1 MDNKELQS
9 RRDFFKKSLH
19 TVLPIIGTIVLGPS
33 LLTSCSK
40 EDEEDDD
47 YSVEVVG
54 QVEDA
59 LLALAV
65 AVQVVRAGA
74 EPPQNT
80 LRQDVMEVVRMLVQV
95 AVLYVTEVLNK

>member
-1 MDNKELQS
+1 MM
-9 RRDFFKKSLH
+9 
-19 TVLPIIGTIVLGPS
+19 IIL
-33 LLTSCSK
+33 
-40 EDEEDDD
+40 
-47 YSVEVVG
+47 VEVVG

-80 LRQDVMEVVRMLVQV
+80 LQQDVMEVVRMLVQV
-95 AVLYVTEVLNK
+95 AVLYVTEVLNKYNGRNKRIT

>member
-1 MDNKELQS
+1 M
-9 RRDFFKKSLH
+9 KKMM
-19 TVLPIIGTIVLGPS
+19 IIL
-33 LLTSCSK
+33 
-40 EDEEDDD
+40 
-47 YSVEVVG
+47 VEVVG

-65 AVQVVRAGA
+65 VVQVVRVGA

-80 LRQDVMEVVRMLVQV
+80 LQQDVMEVVRMLVQV

>member
-1 MDNKELQS
+1 MM
-9 RRDFFKKSLH
+9 
-19 TVLPIIGTIVLGPS
+19 IIL
-33 LLTSCSK
+33 
-40 EDEEDDD
+40 
-47 YSVEVVG
+47 VEVVG

-59 LLALAV
+59 LLALEV

>member
-1 MDNKELQS
+1 MM
-9 RRDFFKKSLH
+9 
-19 TVLPIIGTIVLGPS
+19 IIL
-33 LLTSCSK
+33 
-40 EDEEDDD
+40 
-47 YSVEVVG
+47 VEVVG

-65 AVQVVRAGA
+65 AVQVVRADA

-80 LRQDVMEVVRMLVQV
+80 LQQDVMEVVRMLVQV

>member
-1 MDNKELQS
+1 M
-9 RRDFFKKSLH
+9 KKMM
-19 TVLPIIGTIVLGPS
+19 IIL
-33 LLTSCSK
+33 
-40 EDEEDDD
+40 
-47 YSVEVVG
+47 VEVVG

-65 AVQVVRAGA
+65 AVQVVRADA

-80 LRQDVMEVVRMLVQV
+80 LQQDVMEVVRMLVQV

>member
-1 MDNKELQS
+1 M
-9 RRDFFKKSLH
+9 KKMM
-19 TVLPIIGTIVLGPS
+19 IIL
-33 LLTSCSK
+33 
-40 EDEEDDD
+40 
-47 YSVEVVG
+47 VEVVG

-74 EPPQNT
+74 EPLQNT
-80 LRQDVMEVVRMLVQV
+80 LQQDVMEVVRMLVQV

>member
-1 MDNKELQS
+1 MM
-9 RRDFFKKSLH
+9 
-19 TVLPIIGTIVLGPS
+19 IIL
-33 LLTSCSK
+33 
-40 EDEEDDD
+40 
-47 YSVEVVG
+47 VEVVG

-65 AVQVVRAGA
+65 VVQVVRVGA

-80 LRQDVMEVVRMLVQV
+80 LQQDVMEVVRMLVQV

>member
-1 MDNKELQS
+1 MM
-9 RRDFFKKSLH
+9 
-19 TVLPIIGTIVLGPS
+19 IILV
-33 LLTSCSK
+33 K
-40 EDEEDDD
+40 
-47 YSVEVVG
+47 VVG

-80 LRQDVMEVVRMLVQV
+80 LQQDVMEVVRMLVQV

>member
-1 MDNKELQS
+1 MM
-9 RRDFFKKSLH
+9 
-19 TVLPIIGTIVLGPS
+19 IIL
-33 LLTSCSK
+33 
-40 EDEEDDD
+40 
-47 YSVEVVG
+47 VEVVG

-74 EPPQNT
+74 ESPQNI
-80 LRQDVMEVVRMLVQV
+80 LQQDVMEVVRMLVQV

>member
-1 MDNKELQS
+1 MM
-9 RRDFFKKSLH
+9 
-19 TVLPIIGTIVLGPS
+19 IIL
-33 LLTSCSK
+33 
-40 EDEEDDD
+40 
-47 YSVEVVG
+47 VEVVG

-74 EPPQNT
+74 EPLQNT
-80 LRQDVMEVVRMLVQV
+80 LQQDVMEVVRMLVQV

>member
-1 MDNKELQS
+1 M
-9 RRDFFKKSLH
+9 KKMM
-19 TVLPIIGTIVLGPS
+19 IIL
-33 LLTSCSK
+33 
-40 EDEEDDD
+40 
-47 YSVEVVG
+47 VEVVG

-80 LRQDVMEVVRMLVQV
+80 LQQDVMEVVRMLVQV

>member
-1 MDNKELQS
+1 MM
-9 RRDFFKKSLH
+9 
-19 TVLPIIGTIVLGPS
+19 IIL
-33 LLTSCSK
+33 
-40 EDEEDDD
+40 
-47 YSVEVVG
+47 VEVVG

-59 LLALAV
+59 LFALAV

-80 LRQDVMEVVRMLVQV
+80 LQQDVMEVVRMLVQV